1 MIKEYPKRFAVCISG
16 LALYGLGNALGV
28 LAGAAGTNAWNTFN
42 IGLSNILGISFGT
55 ANLIISVI
63 VIAVDLIGKG
73 KIGLGTI
80 LNILL
85 IPVFSDLWIKV
96 FSFLPSPSSM
106 AVGIFCTLLGQLV
119 LSFATI
125 LYMSPALG
133 CGPRDTLMVI
143 LGKKLPKLPI
153 GAVKF
158 GIEALVLVIG
168 VLLGAPFGV
177 GTVLVMALQ
186 AGIFQFVCRL
196 CRFEPRSLNHES
208 ILDTI
213 RRVNS
218 RY

>member
-1 MIKEYPKRFAVCISG
+1 MLSAFWPGPPAPTPGTRSTSGSAISSVSASAPPTSSSAAQTLADETVADQSLEQTTKRMMS
-16 LALYGLGNALGV
+16 
-28 LAGAAGTNAWNTFN
+28 
-42 IGLSNILGISFGT
+42 
-55 ANLIISVI
+55 
-63 VIAVDLIGKG
+63 
-73 KIGLGTI
+73 
-80 LNILL
+80 
-85 IPVFSDLWIKV
+85 
-96 FSFLPSPSSM
+96 
-106 AVGIFCTLLGQLV
+106 GIFCTLLGQLV

-168 VLLGAPFGV
+168 ILLGAPFGV

-186 AGIFQFVCRL
+186 AGIFQFVCKL
-196 CRFEPRSLNHES
+196 CRFEPRSLSHES
-208 ILDTI
+208 ILDTF

-218 RY
+218 R

>member
-1 MIKEYPKRFAVCISG
+1 
-16 LALYGLGNALGV
+16 
-28 LAGAAGTNAWNTFN
+28 
-42 IGLSNILGISFGT
+42 
-55 ANLIISVI
+55 
-63 VIAVDLIGKG
+63 
-73 KIGLGTI
+73 
-80 LNILL
+80 
-85 IPVFSDLWIKV
+85 
-96 FSFLPSPSSM
+96 M

-168 VLLGAPFGV
+168 ILLGAPFGV

-196 CRFEPRSLNHES
+196 CRFEPRSLSHES

-218 RY
+218 R